1 MNNSQTDLFEG
12 LNSAQKAA
20 VQCTEG
26 PSLIIAGAGSG
37 KTRVLTCRVAHILE
51 GDCRPGEVM
60 ALTFTK
66 KAAGEMKERVARL
79 VGERKA
85 RWIQMGTF
93 HSIFIRFL
101 REYADRLGYP
111 EHFTIYDQTDSRSVI
126 KQCIKELELDDKN
139 YKPAVVQSAISR
151 AKNDLLTVNG
161 YRADVESMERDQAAR
176 RPRVADVYELY
187 QKKCL
192 AAGAMD
198 FDDIL
203 LQMNILLKRF
213 PDACQSIAGRFRYIL
228 VDEYQDTNRA
238 QYLILR
244 RLAEPHHNLC
254 VVGDDSQSIYG
265 FRGARIE
272 NILRF
277 KQDYPE
283 AKEFRLE
290 QNYRSTQTI
299 VEAANSLIAHNERR
313 LKKKC
318 FSQAGK
324 GEPICVIKAYTESE
338 EAHLIASAI
347 VERIYSTKASYDS
360 FAILYRTNAQSRA
373 FEEALRKRNLPYR
386 IYGGHSF
393 YERAEIKDMLA
404 YFKLAVN
411 PQDNES
417 FRRVINVPARG
428 IGDTT
433 IERLSAAASA
443 AGCPLYNAPLLEN
456 EKLYAVGLKDTAIKK
471 LRDFVAMM
479 EPLAEMTETSD
490 CYELA
495 ARIGDATGYLLSLKN
510 DNSPEGLGRFENV
523 EELFNSI
530 KEYSEE
536 EAEMRQV
543 LAEDGEEAVD
553 TTVTLG
559 DYLENIYLLSE
570 AEKDDTQDPDRDQ
583 TNKIVLM
590 TVHAAKGLEFPYV
603 FIAGME
609 ENLFPSESMNDTP
622 DKIEEE
628 RRLFYVALTRAEKAV
643 TVSYSQNRRKWGS
656 EESNRPSRFLRE
668 IDRQYYAIEP
678 DSDENRY
685 DPFPQTRFG
694 RSDFE
699 TFRRPSTGR
708 GTSSAGWQSSSSG
721 WQSGASGRQSGA
733 SGWQSPSS
741 ERGYAGGSYSG
752 GNPAGGRPA
761 AGRPTSGSAA
771 ASRPTAGSPAT
782 GSRPT
787 SRPAAAHT
795 PSPGFAPSPVAD
807 LQVGQRVEHDRFG
820 YGTIL
825 SMEGDGPNRKA
836 VVSFENSGEKTLL
849 LKFAKLRIV

>member
-1 MNNSQTDLFEG
+1 MSNNSQTDLYEG

-20 VQCTEG
+20 VACTEG

-51 GDCRPGEVM
+51 GDCRPGQVL

-93 HSIFIRFL
+93 HSVFIRFL
-101 REYADRLGYP
+101 REYADQLGYP
-111 EHFTIYDQTDSRSVI
+111 AQFTIYDQTDSRSVV
-126 KQCIKELELDDKN
+126 KQCVKELELDDKN
-139 YKPAVVQSAISR
+139 YKPAVVQSIISM
-151 AKNDLLTVNG
+151 AKNSLVTVG
-161 YRADVESMERDQAAR
+161 AYRADVEIMERDRAAR
-176 RPRVADVYELY
+176 RPRLVDIYELY
-187 QKKCL
+187 QKKCK

-213 PDACQSIAGRFRYIL
+213 PEACADISSRFRYIL
-228 VDEYQDTNRA
+228 VDEYQDTNHA
-238 QYLILR
+238 QYMILR
-244 RLAEPHHNLC
+244 RLAEPHHNIC

-277 KQDYPE
+277 KKDYPE

-299 VEAANSLIAHNERR
+299 VAAANSLIAHNERR
-313 LKKKC
+313 LHKEC
-318 FSQAGK
+318 FSQAGI
-324 GEPICVIKAYTESE
+324 GEKIGVIKAYTESE
-338 EAHLIASAI
+338 EAHLVASSI
-347 VERIYSTKASYDS
+347 VERIYSAKASYDS

-373 FEEALRKRNLPYR
+373 FEEALRKRNLPFR
-386 IYGGHSF
+386 IYGGHAF

-411 PQDNES
+411 PRDDES
-417 FRRVINVPARG
+417 FRRVVNVPGRG

-433 IERLSAAASA
+433 IDRLSAAAAA
-443 AGCPLYNAPLLEN
+443 AGCPLYNATLLEN
-456 EKLYAVGLKDTAIKK
+456 EKLYAVGLKDAAIAK
-471 LRDFVAMM
+471 LRNFVALM
-479 EPLAEMTETSD
+479 EPLAEKTETAD

-495 ARIGDATGYLLSLKN
+495 VETGRVSGYLEALRN
-510 DNSPEGLGRFENV
+510 ETTPEGLARFENV
-523 EELFNSI
+523 EELFSSI

-536 EAEMRQV
+536 ESEMRQI
-543 LAEDGEEAVD
+543 LSEDGEEPVAGV
-553 TTVTLG
+553 VTLG
-559 DYLENIYLLSE
+559 DYLENIYMLSE

-603 FIAGME
+603 YIAGME

-643 TVSYSQNRRKWGS
+643 TVSYAQNRRKWGS
-656 EESNRPSRFLRE
+656 TESTRPSRFLRE
-668 IDRQYYAIEP
+668 IGRQYYAVEP
-678 DSDENRY
+678 DSDQNRY
-685 DPFPQTRFG
+685 DPFPQTRF
-694 RSDFE
+694 RQSDFE
-699 TFRRPSTGR
+699 TYRQPGQPRAWQRPAQT
-708 GTSSAGWQSSSSG
+708 A
-721 WQSGASGRQSGA
+721 
-733 SGWQSPSS
+733 SPS
-741 ERGYAGGSYSG
+741 
-752 GNPAGGRPA
+752 RPV
-761 AGRPTSGSAA
+761 RPTPA
-771 ASRPTAGSPAT
+771 PT
-782 GSRPT
+782 
-787 SRPAAAHT
+787 HT
-795 PSPGFAPSPVAD
+795 ASPGFVPSPIAS

-820 YGTIL
+820 YGLIL
-825 SMEGDGPNRKA
+825 SLEGDGPNRKA
-836 VVSFENSGEKTLL
+836 VVAFDNSGQKTLL

>member
-1 MNNSQTDLFEG
+1 MMNNSQTDLFEG

-20 VQCTEG
+20 VACTEG

-66 KAAGEMKERVARL
+66 KAAGEMKERVAAL

-101 REYADRLGYP
+101 RDYADRLGYP
-111 EHFTIYDQTDSRSVI
+111 AHFTIYDQTDSRSVL
-126 KQCIKELELDDKN
+126 KQCVKELELDDKY
-139 YKPAVVQSAISR
+139 YKPAVVQSIISM
-151 AKNDLLTVNG
+151 AKNSLVTVG
-161 YRADVESMERDQAAR
+161 AYRADVETAERDRAAR
-176 RPRVADVYELY
+176 RSRMADVYELY

-213 PDACQSIAGRFRYIL
+213 PDACAEIAGRFRYIL
-228 VDEYQDTNRA
+228 VDEYQDTNHA
-238 QYLILR
+238 QYVILR

-277 KQDYPE
+277 KRDYPE

-313 LKKKC
+313 LRKEC
-318 FSQAGK
+318 FSRAGV
-324 GEPICVIKAYTESE
+324 GEKIGVIKAYTESE
-338 EAHLIASAI
+338 EAHLVATSII
-347 VERIYSTKASYDS
+347 ERIYSTKASYDS

-404 YFKLAVN
+404 YFKLTVN

-433 IERLSAAASA
+433 LDRLAAAAAA

-456 EKLYAVGLKDTAIKK
+456 EKLYAVGLKDAAIKK

-479 EPLAEMTETSD
+479 EPLCEKSETAD

-495 ARIGDATGYLLSLKN
+495 FAIGNNTGYLTALKN
-510 DNSPEGLGRFENV
+510 DVSPEGLGRFENV
-523 EELFNSI
+523 EELLNSI
-530 KEYSEE
+530 KAYSEE
-536 EAEMRQV
+536 EAEMREL
-543 LAEDGEEAVD
+543 LAGDGEEPVD
-553 TTVTLG
+553 TTVTMG

-570 AEKDDTQDPDRDQ
+570 AEKDDTQDPDKEQ
-583 TNKIVLM
+583 TNKILLM

-603 FIAGME
+603 YVVGME

-628 RRLFYVALTRAEKAV
+628 RRLFYVAITRAEKAV
-643 TVSYSQNRRKWGS
+643 TVSYAQNRRKWGS

-668 IDRQYYAIEP
+668 IDRKYYAVAP
-678 DSDENRY
+678 DTDNNRY
-685 DPFPQTRFG
+685 DPFPQTQFRK
-694 RSDFE
+694 SDFE
-699 TFRRPSTGR
+699 TYRQPREQRPVTM
-708 GTSSAGWQSSSSG
+708 
-721 WQSGASGRQSGA
+721 
-733 SGWQSPSS
+733 PK
-741 ERGYAGGSYSG
+741 
-752 GNPAGGRPA
+752 PVRPA
-761 AGRPTSGSAA
+761 PT
-771 ASRPTAGSPAT
+771 PTT
-782 GSRPT
+782 
-787 SRPAAAHT
+787 HT
-795 PSPGFAPSPVAD
+795 PSPGFAPSPVSA

-820 YGTIL
+820 YGKIL
-825 SMEGDGPNRKA
+825 SLEGDGPNRKA
-836 VVSFENSGEKTLL
+836 VVDFENGGQKTLL

>member
-1 MNNSQTDLFEG
+1 MNNTQTDLFEG

-20 VQCTEG
+20 VLCTEG

-66 KAAGEMKERVARL
+66 KAAGEMKERVAQL

-101 REYADRLGYP
+101 REYADLLGYP
-111 EHFTIYDQTDSRSVI
+111 AHFTIYDQTDSRSLI
-126 KQCIKELELDDKN
+126 KQCVKELDLDDKY
-139 YKPAVVQSAISR
+139 YKPAVVQSIISM
-151 AKNDLLTVNG
+151 AKNSLVTVG
-161 YRADVESMERDQAAR
+161 AYRNDVETTERDRAAR
-176 RPRVADVYELY
+176 RPRLADVYELY

-213 PDACQSIAGRFRYIL
+213 PEACASIAGRFRYIL
-228 VDEYQDTNRA
+228 VDEYQDTNHA
-238 QYLILR
+238 QYIILR

-277 KQDYPE
+277 KKDYPE

-313 LKKKC
+313 LRKEC
-318 FSQAGK
+318 FSRAGV
-324 GEPICVIKAYTESE
+324 GEKIGVIKAYTDSE
-338 EAHLIASAI
+338 EAHLVASSI
-347 VERIYSTKASYDS
+347 IERIYATKASYDS

-417 FRRVINVPARG
+417 FRRVINAPARG

-433 IERLSAAASA
+433 MERLAAAAAA

-456 EKLYAVGLKDTAIKK
+456 EKLYAVGLKDAAIRK
-471 LRDFVAMM
+471 LREFVAMM
-479 EPLAEMTETSD
+479 EPLAEQTEKAD
-490 CYELA
+490 CYDLA
-495 ARIGDATGYLLSLKN
+495 VAIGNASGYLLALRN
-510 DNSPEGLGRFENV
+510 DTSPEGIARFENV

-536 EAEMRQV
+536 EAEMRQI
-543 LAEDGEEAVD
+543 LSDDGEAPVD

-603 FIAGME
+603 YVAGME
-609 ENLFPSESMNDTP
+609 ENLFPSESMNDTA

-628 RRLFYVALTRAEKAV
+628 RRLFYVALTRAQKAV
-643 TVSYSQNRRKWGS
+643 TVSYAQNRRKWGS

-668 IDRQYYAIEP
+668 IDRKYYAVEP
-678 DSDENRY
+678 DTDNNRY
-685 DPFPQTRFG
+685 DPFPQTKFRQ
-694 RSDFE
+694 SDFQTYRQPQE
-699 TFRRPSTGR
+699 QRPLQR
-708 GTSSAGWQSSSSG
+708 
-721 WQSGASGRQSGA
+721 
-733 SGWQSPSS
+733 PV
-741 ERGYAGGSYSG
+741 
-752 GNPAGGRPA
+752 RPA
-761 AGRPTSGSAA
+761 PV
-771 ASRPTAGSPAT
+771 AST
-782 GSRPT
+782 
-787 SRPAAAHT
+787 HT
-795 PSPGFAPSPVAD
+795 PSPGFAPSPVAA

-820 YGTIL
+820 FGIIL

-836 VVSFENSGEKTLL
+836 VVDFENGGQKTLL

>member
-1 MNNSQTDLFEG
+1 MMNNSQTDLFEG
-12 LNSAQKAA
+12 LNSVQKAA
-20 VQCTEG
+20 VLCTEG

-66 KAAGEMKERVARL
+66 KAAGEMKERVAAL

-126 KQCIKELELDDKN
+126 KQCVKELELDDKN
-139 YKPAVVQSAISR
+139 YKPAVVQSIISM
-151 AKNDLLTVNG
+151 AKNSLVTVG
-161 YRADVESMERDQAAR
+161 AYRTDVETTERDRAAR
-176 RPRVADVYELY
+176 RPRLADVYELY

-203 LQMNILLKRF
+203 LQMNILLKKF
-213 PDACQSIAGRFRYIL
+213 PDACAEIASRFRYIL
-228 VDEYQDTNRA
+228 VDEYQDTNHA
-238 QYLILR
+238 QYVILR

-277 KQDYPE
+277 KRDYPE

-313 LKKKC
+313 LRKEC
-318 FSQAGK
+318 FSRAGV
-324 GEPICVIKAYTESE
+324 GEKIGVIKAYTDSE
-338 EAHLIASAI
+338 EAQLVASSI
-347 VERIYSTKASYDS
+347 IERIYSTKASYDS

-404 YFKLAVN
+404 YFKLTVN

-433 IERLSAAASA
+433 VERLAAVASA

-456 EKLYAVGLKDTAIKK
+456 EKLYAAGLKDAAIKK

-479 EPLAEMTETSD
+479 EPLCERTEHAD

-495 ARIGDATGYLLSLKN
+495 VQIRSATGYLASLQS
-510 DNSPEGLGRFENV
+510 DVSIEGISRLENV

-530 KEYSEE
+530 QDFSEE
-536 EAEMRQV
+536 ETEMRKI
-543 LAEDGEEAVD
+543 LADDGEEAVD

-570 AEKDDTQDPDRDQ
+570 AEKDDTQDPDREQ

-603 FIAGME
+603 YIAGME
-609 ENLFPSESMNDTP
+609 ENLFPSEMMNDTP

-628 RRLFYVALTRAEKAV
+628 RRLFYVALTRAQNAV
-643 TVSYSQNRRKWGS
+643 TVSYAQNRRKWGS
-656 EESNRPSRFLRE
+656 EESTRPSRFLRE
-668 IDRQYYAIEP
+668 IDRKYYAVPP
-678 DSDENRY
+678 DTDANRY
-685 DPFPQTRFG
+685 DPFPQTRF
-694 RSDFE
+694 RASDFQTYRQPQE
-699 TFRRPSTGR
+699 QRPWQRPS
-708 GTSSAGWQSSSSG
+708 
-721 WQSGASGRQSGA
+721 
-733 SGWQSPSS
+733 
-741 ERGYAGGSYSG
+741 
-752 GNPAGGRPA
+752 
-761 AGRPTSGSAA
+761 A
-771 ASRPTAGSPAT
+771 ASRTQPAT
-782 GSRPT
+782 TPQRPIRPT
-787 SRPAAAHT
+787 PPPPAHT
-795 PSPGFAPSPVAD
+795 PSAGFAPSPVAA

-820 YGTIL
+820 YGVIL
-825 SMEGDGPNRKA
+825 SLEGEGPNRKA
-836 VVSFENSGEKTLL
+836 VVAFDTSGQKTLL

>member
-1 MNNSQTDLFEG
+1 MNNTKTDLFEG

-20 VQCTEG
+20 VLCTEG

-66 KAAGEMKERVARL
+66 KAAGEMKERVAQL

-101 REYADRLGYP
+101 REYADLLGYP
-111 EHFTIYDQTDSRSVI
+111 AHFTIYDQTDSRSLI
-126 KQCIKELELDDKN
+126 KQCVKELELDDKY
-139 YKPAVVQSAISR
+139 YKPAVVQGIISM
-151 AKNDLLTVNG
+151 AKNSLVTVG
-161 YRADVESMERDQAAR
+161 AYRNDVETAERDRAAR
-176 RPRVADVYELY
+176 RPRLADVYELY

-213 PDACQSIAGRFRYIL
+213 PEACASIAGRFRYIL
-228 VDEYQDTNRA
+228 VDEYQDTNHA
-238 QYLILR
+238 QYIILR

-277 KQDYPE
+277 KKDYPE

-313 LKKKC
+313 LRKEC
-318 FSQAGK
+318 FSRAGV
-324 GEPICVIKAYTESE
+324 GEKIGVIKAYTDSE
-338 EAHLIASAI
+338 EAHLVASSI
-347 VERIYSTKASYDS
+347 IERIYATKASYDS

-417 FRRVINVPARG
+417 FRRVINAPARG
-428 IGDTT
+428 IGDTPM
-433 IERLSAAASA
+433 ERLAAAAAA
-443 AGCPLYNAPLLEN
+443 AGRPLYNAPLLEN
-456 EKLYAVGLKDTAIKK
+456 EKLYAAGLKDAAIRK
-471 LRDFVAMM
+471 LREFVAMM
-479 EPLAEMTETSD
+479 EPLAEQTEKAD
-490 CYELA
+490 CYDLA
-495 ARIGDATGYLLSLKN
+495 VAIGNASGYLLALRN
-510 DNSPEGLGRFENV
+510 DTSPEGIARFENV

-536 EAEMRQV
+536 EAEMRQI
-543 LAEDGEEAVD
+543 LSDDGEAPVD

-603 FIAGME
+603 YVAGME
-609 ENLFPSESMNDTP
+609 ENLFPSESMNDTA

-628 RRLFYVALTRAEKAV
+628 RRLFYVALTRAQKAV
-643 TVSYSQNRRKWGS
+643 TVSYAQNRRKWGS

-668 IDRQYYAIEP
+668 IDRKYYAVEP
-678 DSDENRY
+678 DTDNNRY
-685 DPFPQTRFG
+685 DPFPQTRF
-694 RSDFE
+694 RQSDFQTYRQPQE
-699 TFRRPSTGR
+699 QRPLQR
-708 GTSSAGWQSSSSG
+708 
-721 WQSGASGRQSGA
+721 
-733 SGWQSPSS
+733 PV
-741 ERGYAGGSYSG
+741 
-752 GNPAGGRPA
+752 RPA
-761 AGRPTSGSAA
+761 PV
-771 ASRPTAGSPAT
+771 AST
-782 GSRPT
+782 
-787 SRPAAAHT
+787 HT
-795 PSPGFAPSPVAD
+795 PSPGFAPSPVAA

-820 YGTIL
+820 FGIIL

-836 VVSFENSGEKTLL
+836 VVDFENGGQKTLL

>member
-1 MNNSQTDLFEG
+1 MNNSQTSLFEG
-12 LNSAQKAA
+12 LNDAQKAA
-20 VQCTEG
+20 VACTEG

-37 KTRVLTCRVAHILE
+37 KTRVLTCRIAHILSGTCSPDE
-51 GDCRPGEVM
+51 IL

-66 KAAGEMKERVARL
+66 KAAGEMKDRVAQL

-85 RWIQMGTF
+85 RWIRMGTF

-101 REYADRLGYP
+101 REYASLLGYP
-111 EHFTIYDQTDSRSVI
+111 EHFTIYDQTDSRSLV

-139 YKPAVVQSAISR
+139 YKPAVVQSIISR
-151 AKNDLLTVNG
+151 AKNDLITVSG
-161 YRADVESMERDQAAR
+161 YRADAEALEQDRAAR
-176 RPRVADVYELY
+176 RPRLVDVYALY

-192 AAGAMD
+192 DAGAMD

-213 PDACQSIAGRFRYIL
+213 PEAGAAIAARFRYIL

-238 QYLILR
+238 QYIILR

-283 AKEFRLE
+283 AREFRLE

-299 VEAANSLIAHNERR
+299 VAAANSLIAHNQRR
-313 LKKKC
+313 LKKEC
-318 FSQAGK
+318 YSCAGA
-324 GEPICVIKAYTESE
+324 GEKIGVIKAYTENE
-338 EAHLIASAI
+338 EAHLIASSI

-373 FEEALRKRNLPYR
+373 LEEALRKRNLPFR

-404 YFKLAVN
+404 YFKLVVN
-411 PQDNES
+411 PKDNES
-417 FRRVINVPARG
+417 FRRIINAPARG

-433 IERLSAAASA
+433 LERLTAAAAA
-443 AGCPLYNAPLLEN
+443 AGCPLYNAPLLED
-456 EKLYAVGLKDTAIKK
+456 ETLRAAGLKENAVKK
-471 LRDFVAMM
+471 LREFIALI
-479 EPLAEMTETSD
+479 EPLAEQAETAD
-490 CYELA
+490 CYNLA
-495 ARIGDATGYLLSLKN
+495 LAIGNASGYLTALRN
-510 DNSPEGLGRFENV
+510 DTSPEGLSRFENV
-523 EELFNSI
+523 EELFSSI
-530 KEYSEE
+530 KDYSEE
-536 EAEMRQV
+536 ESEMRNILSQDEGGSY
-543 LAEDGEEAVD
+543 AG
-553 TTVTLG
+553 TVTLS
-559 DYLENIYLLSE
+559 DYLENIYLMSE
-570 AEKDDTQDPDRDQ
+570 AEKDDSQDPEREQ

-603 FIAGME
+603 YIAGME
-609 ENLFPSESMNDTP
+609 ENLFPSESMNDTS

-668 IDRQYYAIEP
+668 IDRQYYAVEP
-678 DSDENRY
+678 DSDGNRY
-685 DPFPQTRFG
+685 DPFPQTRF
-694 RSDFE
+694 RPSDFE
-699 TFRRPSTGR
+699 TFRRPQP
-708 GTSSAGWQSSSSG
+708 SA
-721 WQSGASGRQSGA
+721 
-733 SGWQSPSS
+733 PSVQP
-741 ERGYAGGSYSG
+741 R
-752 GNPAGGRPA
+752 PLPRPA
-761 AGRPTSGSAA
+761 APA
-771 ASRPTAGSPAT
+771 ASAPT
-782 GSRPT
+782 
-787 SRPAAAHT
+787 HT
-795 PSPGFAPSPVAD
+795 PSPGFAPSPVNL
-807 LQVGQRVEHDRFG
+807 LQEGQRVEHDRFG
-820 YGTIL
+820 YGTLL
-825 SMEGDGPNRKA
+825 SMEGDGANKKA
-836 VVSFENSGEKTLL
+836 VVEFENSGKKTLL

>member
-1 MNNSQTDLFEG
+1 MNNTKTDLFEG
-12 LNSAQKAA
+12 LNSAQQAA
-20 VQCTEG
+20 VLCTEG

-66 KAAGEMKERVARL
+66 KAAGEMKERVAQL

-101 REYADRLGYP
+101 REYADLLGYP
-111 EHFTIYDQTDSRSVI
+111 AHFTIYDQTDSRSLI
-126 KQCIKELELDDKN
+126 KQCVKELELDDKY
-139 YKPAVVQSAISR
+139 YKPAVVQGIISM
-151 AKNDLLTVNG
+151 AKNSLVTVG
-161 YRADVESMERDQAAR
+161 AYRNDVETAERDRAAR
-176 RPRVADVYELY
+176 RPRLADVYELY

-213 PDACQSIAGRFRYIL
+213 PEACASIAGRFRYIL
-228 VDEYQDTNRA
+228 VDEYQDTNHA
-238 QYLILR
+238 QYIILR

-277 KQDYPE
+277 KKDYPE

-313 LKKKC
+313 LRKEC
-318 FSQAGK
+318 FSRAGV
-324 GEPICVIKAYTESE
+324 GEKIGVIKAYTDSE
-338 EAHLIASAI
+338 EAHLVASSI
-347 VERIYSTKASYDS
+347 IERIYATKASYDS

-417 FRRVINVPARG
+417 FRRVINAPARG

-433 IERLSAAASA
+433 MERLAAAAAA
-443 AGCPLYNAPLLEN
+443 AGRPLYNAPLLEN
-456 EKLYAVGLKDTAIKK
+456 EKLYAAGLKDAAIRK
-471 LRDFVAMM
+471 LREFVAMM
-479 EPLAEMTETSD
+479 EPLAEQTEKAD
-490 CYELA
+490 CYDLA
-495 ARIGDATGYLLSLKN
+495 VAIGNASGYLLALRN
-510 DNSPEGLGRFENV
+510 DTSPEGIARFENV

-536 EAEMRQV
+536 EAEMRQI
-543 LAEDGEEAVD
+543 LSDDGEAPVD

-603 FIAGME
+603 YVAGME
-609 ENLFPSESMNDTP
+609 ENLFPSESMNDTA

-628 RRLFYVALTRAEKAV
+628 RRLFYVALTRAQKAV
-643 TVSYSQNRRKWGS
+643 TVSYAQNRRKWGS

-668 IDRQYYAIEP
+668 IDRKYYAVEP
-678 DSDENRY
+678 DTDNNRY
-685 DPFPQTRFG
+685 DPFPQTRF
-694 RSDFE
+694 RQSDFQTYRQPQE
-699 TFRRPSTGR
+699 QRPLQR
-708 GTSSAGWQSSSSG
+708 
-721 WQSGASGRQSGA
+721 
-733 SGWQSPSS
+733 PV
-741 ERGYAGGSYSG
+741 
-752 GNPAGGRPA
+752 RPA
-761 AGRPTSGSAA
+761 PV
-771 ASRPTAGSPAT
+771 AST
-782 GSRPT
+782 
-787 SRPAAAHT
+787 HT
-795 PSPGFAPSPVAD
+795 PSPGFAPSPVAA

-820 YGTIL
+820 FGIIL

-836 VVSFENSGEKTLL
+836 VVDFENGGQKTLL